1 MAMAYPYNQ
10 PLEVVHN
17 AYTPQQTTEIA
28 SRMGAAKARMRIDKI
43 FASAFMAGAILAFAC
58 AAVSVVN
65 TAPWY
70 QENAP
75 GVIKLFAAMIF
86 PFGLVAIVLT
96 GADLCTGSFMVSF
109 SSQQQLRSI
118 VVFLGL
124 TLFCNSSQQ
133 SLLCTVVP
141 ASSRC

>member
-10 PLEVVHN
+10 PIEVVHN

-28 SRMGAAKARMRIDKI
+28 SRMGAAKARMRMDKI
-43 FASAFMAGAILAFAC
+43 FTSGFMAGAILAFAC

-75 GVIKLFAAMIF
+75 GVIKLFSALIF

-96 GADLCTGSFMVSF
+96 GADLCTGSFMVSY
-109 SSQQQLRSI
+109 SLRKN
-118 VVFLGL
+118 F
-124 TLFCNSSQQ
+124 N
-133 SLLCTVVP
+133 
-141 ASSRC
+141 